1 MRMMISRTLKY
12 CLLLII
18 LLGSPALTAS
28 TLDVVKAPLNLVK
41 KPIGFVKKMMGLDK
55 EKKKDKVN
63 KKISDEQNNAD
74 PKRKYFKDGY
84 AFFSEGNYNDAAIEL
99 YRFIAASSPDEDDYE
114 WAQFFFGISLERL
127 DYSHAATDVLGNLI
141 TRKPN
146 PRIVSYSFELIE
158 KNMNT
163 LPHDEDFIVHQ
174 VVGDQDYGF
183 VDGDIADFVNYLQGA
198 YDWEHK
204 FFEWGNEHFNKISPT
219 STYYFKYLYKEALY
233 CVYRGNIDEAI
244 SYLNEILKSD
254 YPSQDLKDESR
265 KTLARLLYEKGQYD
279 EADMIYAGIQKSIL
293 DQAENL
299 LERAWVH
306 YRMGHNERAMGLLY
320 SFQAPSFRNAF
331 RPEYF
336 ILKSFIYKDV
346 CHYQNA
352 LSVVYEFEERYGDA
366 LEKLYERS
374 LPHEND
380 ALMLVLLNKPKIS
393 RIYKFL
399 DLLEKELEECQAIP
413 DRALRE
419 HLVKIYELQIEESRE
434 KLRKLVN
441 DGYEII
447 ANDLLKYEEDAN
459 LMEYEIG
466 LDMYQRVYESHY
478 SGEKTEKEK
487 VEEGLALYEF
497 QGEYWNDELAA
508 YEVSLPNRCEN
519 MEEWDVFFK

>member
-1 MRMMISRTLKY
+1 
-12 CLLLII
+12 
-18 LLGSPALTAS
+18 
-28 TLDVVKAPLNLVK
+28 
-41 KPIGFVKKMMGLDK
+41 
-55 EKKKDKVN
+55 
-63 KKISDEQNNAD
+63 
-74 PKRKYFKDGY
+74 
-84 AFFSEGNYNDAAIEL
+84 
-99 YRFIAASSPDEDDYE
+99 
-114 WAQFFFGISLERL
+114 
-127 DYSHAATDVLGNLI
+127 
-141 TRKPN
+141 
-146 PRIVSYSFELIE
+146 
-158 KNMNT
+158 MNT
-163 LPHDEDFIVHQ
+163 LPHDEDFIVNQ

-183 VDGDIADFVNYLQGA
+183 VEGGIADFVNYLQGA

-204 FFEWGNEHFNKISPT
+204 FFEWGNDHFNKIRPT

-233 CVYRGNIDEAI
+233 CVYRGDIDEAI

-254 YPSQDLKDESR
+254 YPSQNLKDESR
-265 KTLARLLYEKGQYD
+265 KTLARLLYEKGRYD
-279 EADMIYAGIQKSIL
+279 EADMIYAGIQKNVL

-306 YRMGHNERAMGLLY
+306 YRLGHNEKAMGLLY

-346 CHYQNA
+346 CHYQRA
-352 LSVVYEFEERYGDA
+352 LSVVYEFEERYGEA

-374 LPHEND
+374 LPQDND
-380 ALMLVLLNKPKIS
+380 ALMLVLLNKPKVS

-399 DLLEKELEECQAIP
+399 DLLEKELEACQSIY
-413 DRALRE
+413 DEALRD

-441 DGYEII
+441 DDYEMI
-447 ANDLLKYEEDAN
+447 ANDLLKYEEDAH

-466 LDMYQRVYESHY
+466 LDMYRRVYESHY
-478 SGEKTEKEK
+478 TGEKTVKEK
-487 VEEGLALYEF
+487 AEEGLALYEF

-508 YEVSLPNRCEN
+508 YEVSLPNKCEN